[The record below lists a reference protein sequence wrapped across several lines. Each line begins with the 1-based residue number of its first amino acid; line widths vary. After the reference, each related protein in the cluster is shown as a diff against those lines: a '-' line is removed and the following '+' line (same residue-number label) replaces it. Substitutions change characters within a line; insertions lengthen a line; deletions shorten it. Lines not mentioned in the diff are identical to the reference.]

1 MKIVDI
7 QNLIKKYGKNATL
20 KGALEAEM
28 KENNPHIFIQLRDKE
43 TGKTSN
49 KVKLEDIIYDQGEI
63 EFYFGEYGE
72 EDYETLSYKDFL
84 FYRDDFEI
92 IKIVE
97 Y

>member
-20 KGALEAEM
+20 KEALR
-28 KENNPHIFIQLRDKE
+28 KENDMNIFIQLRDKE
-43 TGKTSN
+43 SGKISN
-49 KVKLEDIIYDQGEI
+49 KVKLEDIIYNQREI

-72 EDYETLSYKDFL
+72 EDYGTLSYKDFL
-84 FYRDDFEI
+84 FFRDDFEI

>member
-20 KGALEAEM
+20 KEALEAEM
-28 KENNPHIFIQLRDKE
+28 KETKPHIFIQLKDKE
-43 TGKTSN
+43 SGKISN
-49 KVKLEDIIYDQGEI
+49 KVKLEDIIYNQREI